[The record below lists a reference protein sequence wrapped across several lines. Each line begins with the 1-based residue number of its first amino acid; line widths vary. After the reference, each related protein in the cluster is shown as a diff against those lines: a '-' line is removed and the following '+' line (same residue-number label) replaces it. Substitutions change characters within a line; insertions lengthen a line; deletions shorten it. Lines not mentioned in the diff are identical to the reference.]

1 MLNCICTSI
10 CTNTLHYYFIETE
23 LKAKL
28 IGLCS
33 LLIVLI
39 KKEMLT
45 QRCRIGRSTKSIKIG
60 STAGVRGKAVK

>member
-10 CTNTLHYYFIETE
+10 CTNPLHYYFIETE

-28 IGLCS
+28 IGLGS
-33 LLIVLI
+33 LLNQ
-39 KKEMLT
+39 KEMLT
-45 QRCRIGRSTKSIKIG
+45 QRCRIGRSTKSITIG